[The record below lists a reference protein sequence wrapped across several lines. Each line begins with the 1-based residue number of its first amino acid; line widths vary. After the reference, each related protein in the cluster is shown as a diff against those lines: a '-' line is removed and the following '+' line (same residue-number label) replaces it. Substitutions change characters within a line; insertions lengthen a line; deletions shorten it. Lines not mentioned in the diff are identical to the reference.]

1 MAGKSTGNSE
11 RWGTVFPSI
20 IKRSCGLGDIS
31 YFLSSF
37 FSQTDNVVT
46 SRATFVNIIHH
57 VHRTNL
63 GEMTEANRDLAW
75 PYGACWKTRDT
86 DCLQSVS

>member
-11 RWGTVFPSI
+11 RWGTVFLSF
-20 IKRSCGLGDIS
+20 IKRSYGLGDIS

-57 VHRTNL
+57 VPRTNL

-75 PYGACWKTRDT
+75 PYGACWETRDT
-86 DCLQSVS
+86 DCFQSLS